1 MKYHPAAN
9 SLNLTDIRGLG
20 MLFRFSQLTI
30 FIFILV
36 FIFALSGSA
45 IASLKT
51 EDNLSKQRQ
60 NFLLAEK
67 YFKQGK
73 TREYEKLKKQ
83 LVSYPLYP
91 YLEYRELTD
100 KLHRLPAREVRAF
113 IENYSDAHLSD
124 RLLKSWLSRLAK
136 SQKWEMFLDFYQP
149 VSSITLQCNY
159 LNALIQTGKKDE
171 ALDKVA
177 DIWLYKASRPKAC
190 DPVFKVW
197 KNAGLQ
203 TNDLTWQ
210 RIALAVDDSEIKLAR
225 YLGKS
230 LPKQDQKLLEE
241 WLQLRKH
248 PEKLSANAISANH
261 PYRQLALAHGVMK
274 FARKDLTQAVYA
286 WEELKFAHVFDPAI
300 ISKVEQSLSYRFLSG
315 NFETPFEY
323 LVFSEPCDAD
333 TKLQEI
339 RIRAALRHQEW
350 NTVLSWLDKLPETHA
365 TEDRWQYW
373 RARGLEMTGK
383 NEEAVAIFE
392 TISQERSFYG
402 FLAADKLDKTYSM
415 NHSELDIDPDV
426 EKSVAEMPSI
436 QRASELFKLKRY
448 LDARRE
454 WYASTKLLDEEEL
467 QAAAKIAHSWQ
478 WHDRAIITLAK
489 AKSWD
494 DLQIRFPVKHK
505 DQVFKNSERS
515 EIDPA
520 WIYAMMRQESAFMP
534 DAISPVGARGLMQL
548 MPATAKSVAR
558 KLKQRY
564 PSKYELLQPE
574 KNILLGTT
582 YLKEV
587 YQRFENPVL
596 AIAAYNAGPHR
607 VKRWLPEDNMPADI
621 WIELVPFKETRN
633 YLKNVLAYTVIYAE
647 KLDEKDIR
655 MKQRMPIIAPAQEKK
670 LVSAR

>member
-1 MKYHPAAN
+1 MQ
-9 SLNLTDIRGLG
+9 
-20 MLFRFSQLTI
+20 FRFTL
-30 FIFILV
+30 ILV
-36 FIFALSGSA
+36 FFVFLTPINSVHAKLDS
-45 IASLKT
+45 K
-51 EDNLSKQRQ
+51 EDRSKARQ
-60 NFLLAEK
+60 DFLQAEK

-73 TREYEKLKKQ
+73 VDEYQKLKKQ

-91 YLEYRELTD
+91 YLEYTEIRD
-100 KLHRLPAREVRAF
+100 RLHLLPTKEVRAF
-113 IENYSDAHLSD
+113 LENHPDIHLSE
-124 RLLKSWLSRLAK
+124 RLLKSWLSQLAK
-136 SQKWEMFLDFYQP
+136 KQKWQTFLEFYQP
-149 VSSITLQCNY
+149 VSSISLQCHH
-159 LNALIQTGKKDE
+159 LNALIKTGKKAE

-177 DIWLYKASRPKAC
+177 NIWLYKASRPKAC
-190 DPVFKVW
+190 DPVFRVW
-197 KNAGLQ
+197 KDAGLQ
-203 TNDLTWQ
+203 TTDLTWQ
-210 RIALAVDDSEIKLAR
+210 RIALALDDNEIKLAR

-230 LPKQDQKLLEE
+230 LPKKDQKLLDE

-248 PEKLSANAISANH
+248 PENVSAKAISAEH

-274 FARKDLTQAVYA
+274 FARKDLTGAVYA
-286 WEELKFAHVFDPAI
+286 WDEIKFSDVFDPAI

-323 LVFSEPCDAD
+323 LVFAEPCDAD

-350 NTVLSWLDKLPETHA
+350 HTVLNWLDRLPDSHID
-365 TEDRWQYW
+365 EDRWQYW
-373 RARGLEMTGK
+373 RARSLEMTGK
-383 NEEAVAIFE
+383 TEQAQVIYE
-392 TISQERSFYG
+392 TISSERSFYG
-402 FLAADKLDKTYSM
+402 FLAADKLGKDYSL
-415 NHSELDIDPDV
+415 NNEQLDIDPEL
-426 EKSVAEMPSI
+426 EKSVADMPAI
-436 QRASELFKLKRY
+436 QRASELFQLKRY

-454 WYASTKLLDEEEL
+454 WYATTRLFDENEL
-467 QAAAKIAHSWQ
+467 QAAAKIAHSWN
-478 WHDRAIITLAK
+478 WHDRAIIALSK
-489 AKSWD
+489 AKSWN
-494 DLQIRFPVKHK
+494 DLQIRFPVKHQ
-505 DQVFKNSERS
+505 DQVYKNAERS

-558 KLKQRY
+558 KLKQKY

-574 KNILLGTT
+574 KNIRLGTA
-582 YLKEV
+582 YLEEV

-607 VKRWLPEDNMPADI
+607 VKRWLPEADMPADI

-655 MKQRMPIIAPAQEKK
+655 MKQRMPSISADSDKRMI
-670 LVSAR
+670 SAR